1 MASRELV
8 VSASEMMALTP
19 AVAAAAIAAAQTEAA
34 TYKDELDR
42 LRTAVEQVLSG
53 ATDLLGT
60 STGAQ
65 LLARIHKQLSPAH
78 TPAPAPAPAPSPI
91 PLTGTTMYSGR
102 GAPRRSDYR
111 KPNDELL
118 KPCAPT
124 SPRGAELYRLPD
136 GSVRSLSSL
145 SSTAG
150 AANAV

>member
-8 VSASEMMALTP
+8 VPASEMMALTP
-19 AVAAAAIAAAQTEAA
+19 SVAAAAIAAAQTEAA
-34 TYKDELDR
+34 TYKNELDS

-65 LLARIHKQLSPAH
+65 LLARIHKQLSPAPTP
-78 TPAPAPAPAPSPI
+78 TPAPAASPI
-91 PLTGTTMYSGR
+91 PLTGSTMYSGR

>member
-8 VSASEMMALTP
+8 VPASEMMALTP
-19 AVAAAAIAAAQTEAA
+19 SVAAAAIVAAQTETAA
-34 TYKDELDR
+34 ARAALTSAQGDLER
-42 LRTAVEQVLSG
+42 LHTVVEQVISG
-53 ATDLLGT
+53 ATDLLGS

-65 LLARIHKQLSPAH
+65 LLERIQQQFSPAPS
-78 TPAPAPAPAPSPI
+78 PAPAPRPI

-136 GSVRSLSSL
+136 GSVRSLSTL
-145 SSTAG
+145 SPSP
-150 AANAV
+150 